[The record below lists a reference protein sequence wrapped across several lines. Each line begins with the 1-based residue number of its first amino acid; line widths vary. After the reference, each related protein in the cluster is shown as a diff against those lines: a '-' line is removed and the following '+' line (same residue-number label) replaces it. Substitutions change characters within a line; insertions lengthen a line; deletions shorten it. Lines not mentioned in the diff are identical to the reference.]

1 MQIDEIVKL
10 VGLNHTKSFYIETNG
25 TQDCLPLI
33 KYRNVYFNVSP
44 KPQTNYHIHKN
55 FDLTDRKVFKFVLN
69 PDEIERDPIELNT
82 ILGKFSKEFIYLM
95 PLTEKD
101 SNIVEDH
108 KKLAEI
114 AIRNHVSLA
123 PRLHIL
129 FKFK

>member
-1 MQIDEIVKL
+1 MIL
-10 VGLNHTKSFYIETNG
+10 S
-25 TQDCLPLI
+25 
-33 KYRNVYFNVSP
+33 
-44 KPQTNYHIHKN
+44 
-55 FDLTDRKVFKFVLN
+55 KF
-69 PDEIERDPIELNT
+69 P
-82 ILGKFSKEFIYLM
+82 KEFIYLM